1 MSSTEPPRPAASF
14 PETKKPPVYV
24 VLYGVGLALVIAI
37 PSWFAGRAVPVVGGP
52 VFAILIGIVVASVK
66 RPAVFD
72 SGIAFCGKK
81 VLQYS
86 IVFLGFALNLG
97 VVLRVGSQSLLVMVF
112 TLAAAFLVAALA
124 GRALGVNRNAK
135 VLIGVGTAI
144 CGGSAIAAAAPVIDA
159 DGQEISC
166 SISTIFLFNILAVF
180 MFPSLGHLLGMTDA
194 GFGMWAGTAINDT
207 SSVVAAGF
215 AFSDAA
221 GQSATIVKLTRT
233 LMIIPV
239 TLGLAFWMARASRR
253 EAAAEGV
260 RSSYSLKRIFP
271 WFVLGFLAAS
281 LVCTSGIISVGV
293 SAHLS
298 DVGKFGIVTAMAAIG
313 LNTKLRRLIANGLR
327 PIILGL
333 ACWFAVAAVSLI
345 VQFMLGT
352 L

>member
-1 MSSTEPPRPAASF
+1 MPSSEPPRPATSV
-14 PETKKPPVYV
+14 PNTGKPPVYV

-37 PSWFAGRAVPVVGGP
+37 PSWFLGKAVPVVGGP
-52 VFAILIGIVVASVK
+52 VFAILIGIAVASVK
-66 RPAVFD
+66 RPPAFD
-72 SGIAFCGKK
+72 RGIAFCAKK

-112 TLAAAFLVAALA
+112 TLAAAFVTAALV
-124 GRALGVNRNAK
+124 GRALKVKRNAK
-135 VLIGVGTAI
+135 ILIGVGTAI

-159 DGQEISC
+159 DGQEVAY

-180 MFPSLGHLLGMTDA
+180 LFPSLGHLLGMNDA

-215 AFSDAA
+215 SFSNAA
-221 GQSATIVKLTRT
+221 GQFATIVKLTRT

-281 LVCTSGIISVGV
+281 LVCTSGLISAG
-293 SAHLS
+293 AGARLS

-313 LNTKLRRLIANGLR
+313 LNTKLRQLIANGLR

-333 ACWFAVAAVSLI
+333 ACWFAVAAVSLL
-345 VQFMLGT
+345 VQFALGI